1 MIIQAY
7 KANMARH
14 LLRDD
19 WAPSMFDLQTLAEQF
34 ANLVW
39 GTPLVTLLLGGG
51 LFFLV
56 VSSAA
61 PYRYMGH
68 AFAVL
73 LGRYDTLDAA
83 GEISHRQ
90 ALAAALSNTMGLG
103 NIAGVALAIVAGG
116 PGAVFWMWVSA
127 IVGIATKF
135 FTCSLGVMYRGRDSL
150 GALQGGPMYVIR
162 EALPRPFYS
171 LAVLFSLAGLIGTLP
186 IFQANQLT
194 ALIQGAAFGGTAP
207 GWASLVIGTC
217 LAAVVGVVI
226 FGGLPRV
233 ANVAVALLPTMVG
246 VYLLMTLWVVANNL
260 SAVPGILLTI
270 IREALSPS
278 AVGGGFLGV
287 LLIGISRGAFSNE
300 AGVGTEVMAHGAA
313 RTNEP
318 IREGILATLGPVFD
332 TLIVCTCTA
341 IVILL
346 AGNWQE
352 PGGLSGINLTAA
364 AFQSE
369 MGPVGLVL
377 LGFVALILSMTT
389 MFAGW
394 YFGAKCLGFLIGAQ
408 WQPLFRWFFVLAV
421 IFGATVSIDV
431 VFNLISASYG
441 LMAIPTMVSSILL
454 APKVLAASRDY
465 FAALS
470 TNDGKADC

>member
-1 MIIQAY
+1 MI
-7 KANMARH
+7 
-14 LLRDD
+14 
-19 WAPSMFDLQTLAEQF
+19 DLHTFAEQF

-56 VSSAA
+56 ASRAA

-68 AFAVL
+68 ALAIL
-73 LGRYDTLDAA
+73 LGRYDTPEAA

-162 EALPRPFYS
+162 EALPKPFYS

-194 ALIQGAAFGGTAP
+194 ALIQGSAFGDTAP
-207 GWASLVIGTC
+207 AWASLLIGVC
-217 LAAVVGVVI
+217 LASVVGIVI

-233 ANVAVALLPTMVG
+233 ANVAVALLPTMVA

-260 SAVPGILLTI
+260 SAVPGILFTI
-270 IREALSPS
+270 IHEALSPS

-287 LLIGISRGAFSNE
+287 MLIGISRGAFSNE

-313 RTNEP
+313 KTNEP
-318 IREGILATLGPVFD
+318 RAPI
-332 TLIVCTCTA
+332 
-341 IVILL
+341 
-346 AGNWQE
+346 
-352 PGGLSGINLTAA
+352 AA
-364 AFQSE
+364 ASA
-369 MGPVGLVL
+369 G
-377 LGFVALILSMTT
+377 VARPPSIEPRTIT
-389 MFAGW
+389 M
-394 YFGAKCLGFLIGAQ
+394 
-408 WQPLFRWFFVLAV
+408 R
-421 IFGATVSIDV
+421 TVRGT
-431 VFNLISASYG
+431 NE
-441 LMAIPTMVSSILL
+441 
-454 APKVLAASRDY
+454 KSRS
-465 FAALS
+465 L
-470 TNDGKADC
+470 

>member
-1 MIIQAY
+1 
-7 KANMARH
+7 
-14 LLRDD
+14 
-19 WAPSMFDLQTLAEQF
+19 MFDLQTFAEKF

-56 VSSAA
+56 ASKAA

-68 AFAVL
+68 GLAVL
-73 LGRYDTLDAA
+73 LGRYDTPDAA
-83 GEISHRQ
+83 GEVSHRQ
-90 ALAAALSNTMGLG
+90 ALATALSNTMGLG

-150 GALQGGPMYVIR
+150 GTLQGGPMYVIR
-162 EALPRPFYS
+162 EGLPKPFYG

-194 ALIQGAAFGGTAP
+194 ALIEGATFGDAAP
-207 GWASLVIGTC
+207 AWASLLIGTC

-233 ANVAVALLPTMVG
+233 ANVAVAMLPTMVA

-260 SAVPGILLTI
+260 SAVPGILVAI
-270 IREALSPS
+270 IREALSPG

-313 RTNEP
+313 KTNEP
-318 IREGILATLGPVFD
+318 IREGMLATLGPVFD

-341 IVILL
+341 VVILL
-346 AGNWQE
+346 AGDWRE
-352 PGGLSGINLTAA
+352 PRELSGINLTAY

-369 MGPVGLVL
+369 MGTVGLVL
-377 LGFVALILSMTT
+377 LGLVALILSMTT

-394 YFGAKCLGFLIGAQ
+394 YFGAKCFGFLAGAR
-408 WQPLFRWFFVLAV
+408 WQRWFRWFFVLSV

-454 APKVLAASRDY
+454 APQVLAASRDY
-465 FAALS
+465 FASLS
-470 TNDGKADC
+470 GNLKAPDT

>member
-1 MIIQAY
+1 MDAI
-7 KANMARH
+7 
-14 LLRDD
+14 
-19 WAPSMFDLQTLAEQF
+19 EQLSQQLVD
-34 ANLVW
+34 AVW

-51 LFFLV
+51 LLFLV
-56 VSSAA
+56 ASRAA

-68 AFAVL
+68 AFAIL
-73 LGRYDTLDAA
+73 LGRYDTPNAA
-83 GEISHRQ
+83 GDISHRQ

-116 PGAVFWMWVSA
+116 PGAVFWMWISA

-150 GALQGGPMYVIR
+150 GVLQGGPMYVIR
-162 EALPRPFYS
+162 EALPKPFYP
-171 LAVLFSLAGLIGTLP
+171 LALLFALAGLIGTLP
-186 IFQANQLT
+186 MFQANQLT
-194 ALIQGAAFGGTAP
+194 ALIQGTLFEDTAP
-207 GWASLVIGTC
+207 VWVSLLIGMSI
-217 LAAVVGVVI
+217 AGVVGSVI

-233 ANVAVALLPTMVG
+233 ANVAVALLPTMVA
-246 VYLLMTLWVVANNL
+246 VYLLMTLWVVANNI
-260 SAVPGILLTI
+260 SAVPGILLSI
-270 IREALSPS
+270 VREALSPT

-287 LLIGISRGAFSNE
+287 MLIGISRGAFSNE

-313 RTNEP
+313 KTNEP
-318 IREGILATLGPVFD
+318 IREGMLATLGPVFD

-346 AGNWQE
+346 SGNWQS
-352 PGGLSGINLTAA
+352 PGELSGITLTAT
-364 AFQSE
+364 AFEHE
-369 MGPVGLVL
+369 MGTLGVAL

-394 YFGAKCLGFLIGAQ
+394 YFGAKCFGFLAGAH
-408 WQPLFRWFFVLAV
+408 WQPYYRWFFLLAV

-441 LMAIPTMVSSILL
+441 LMAIPTMVSSIYL
-454 APKVLAASRDY
+454 APRVVSASRTY
-465 FAALS
+465 FASLR
-470 TNDGKADC
+470 